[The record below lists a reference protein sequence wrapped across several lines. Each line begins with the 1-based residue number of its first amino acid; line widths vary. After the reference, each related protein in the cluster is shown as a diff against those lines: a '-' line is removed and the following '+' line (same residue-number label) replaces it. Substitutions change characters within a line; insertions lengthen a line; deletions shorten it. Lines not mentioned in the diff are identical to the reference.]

1 MAVGC
6 QNDKTSTSVMTPK
19 QEAHF
24 RVLKVLEQ
32 NPEFTQRQIAEAIG
46 MSLGRTN
53 YLLHALMEKGF
64 LKVGRFLK
72 AKNKLTK
79 AVYILTPSGIRERM
93 DLTQDYV
100 KRKTQEYEALKAELE
115 SLRQILP
122 EAFDA
127 PDLNSEGKKA

>member
-1 MAVGC
+1 
-6 QNDKTSTSVMTPK
+6 MTPE

-79 AVYILTPSGIRERM
+79 AAYILTPSGIRERM

-100 KRKTQEYEALKAELE
+100 KRKTQEYEALRAELK
-115 SLRQILP
+115 SLHQELP
-122 EAFDA
+122 EAFGA
-127 PDLNSEGKKA
+127 ADLNSEGKKT

>member
-1 MAVGC
+1 
-6 QNDKTSTSVMTPK
+6 MTPE

-32 NPEFTQRQIAEAIG
+32 YPEFTQRQIAEAIG
-46 MSLGRTN
+46 LSLGKTN
-53 YLLHALMEKGF
+53 YLLQALREKGL

-115 SLRQILP
+115 SLGQQIP
-122 EAFDA
+122 ETFAA
-127 PDLNSEGKKA
+127 PDLNSEGKKT

>member
-1 MAVGC
+1 MSFLAPVPKKSPAVRSIWFSAPVG
-6 QNDKTSTSVMTPK
+6 
-19 QEAHF
+19 
-24 RVLKVLEQ
+24 EQ

-46 MSLGRTN
+46 LSLGKTN
-53 YLLHALMEKGF
+53 YLLHALMEKGV

-100 KRKTQEYEALKAELE
+100 KRKNQEYKALKAELE
-115 SLRQILP
+115 ILRQQLQA
-122 EAFDA
+122 AFDA
-127 PDLNSEGKKA
+127 PDLNSEGEKT

>member
-1 MAVGC
+1 MAVAC
-6 QNDKTSTSVMTPK
+6 QNDKTFTSAMTPE

-79 AVYILTPSGIRERM
+79 AAYILTPSGIRHRL
-93 DLTQDYV
+93 DITQGYIN
-100 KRKTQEYEALKAELE
+100 KKLAEYE
-115 SLRQILP
+115 SLRTELEILRQ
-122 EAFDA
+122 DA
-127 PDLNSEGKKA
+127 PEVFTEALVKQETKN

>member
-1 MAVGC
+1 
-6 QNDKTSTSVMTPK
+6 MTPE

-46 MSLGRTN
+46 MSLGKTN

-64 LKVGRFLK
+64 LKASRFLK

-79 AVYILTPSGIRERM
+79 AAYILTPSGIRERM
-93 DLTQDYV
+93 DLTQGYL

-115 SLRQILP
+115 SLRQQLP
-122 EAFDA
+122 EAFEA
-127 PDLNSEGKKA
+127 PDMNSEGKKT